1 MISRI
6 HAELLKLGTTRAI
19 RGLLVAALAVAG
31 LLGAATAGTAGG
43 DEPSLG
49 TAGNLANVVGASG
62 LPAFVMMI
70 LGILAMAGEYQ
81 HRTVTSTFLSTPRR
95 GGVLVAKLVALA
107 GVGLAVALAIM
118 GVALAAALPPML
130 IDGTTVDLMNRS
142 VLAAFGGNLVAGA
155 LFGVLGVSLG
165 AVVRNQLA
173 AVTVAILWAFLI
185 EGVVSVFVGADA
197 VRWLPGFA
205 AQAVVAGGT
214 DLLPLWAAALLLAG
228 YATLGALVAARLTI
242 SRDVT

>member
-1 MISRI
+1 
-6 HAELLKLGTTRAI
+6 
-19 RGLLVAALAVAG
+19 
-31 LLGAATAGTAGG
+31 
-43 DEPSLG
+43 
-49 TAGNLANVVGASG
+49 
-62 LPAFVMMI
+62 
-70 LGILAMAGEYQ
+70 
-81 HRTVTSTFLSTPRR
+81 
-95 GGVLVAKLVALA
+95 
-107 GVGLAVALAIM
+107 
-118 GVALAAALPPML
+118 ML

-185 EGVVSVFVGADA
+185 EGVVSVFVGADT

-228 YATLGALVAARLTI
+228 DASLGALVATRLTI